1 MRRFAFGAALLGAA
15 LASAPVTQAAGN
27 ALDSASVSPGSGTT
41 ATNFTF
47 SVHYL
52 SRRGHAPTSVSASA
66 GGKTVALKLA
76 TGTATDGVYRGVGR
90 LPVGSWSV
98 TFAAAVGAGKSPS
111 RTGPTITVAAAPT
124 PTPRPTPKPT
134 PKPTPR
140 PVAPAPVPP
149 VAPAAPP
156 APPAPPPA
164 APAIVAPPPA
174 AAPVASAAPK
184 PPTVTVK
191 KKSSPSAH
199 PAATSA
205 PVPALDES
213 MTQQQLS
220 NLMLGGVG
228 VIGLV
233 AAFWF
238 LVVGR
243 RREELPQEAA
253 AEVVP
258 AVAPGPPPAPAPW
271 AADTQLDDEPIGTVD
286 YLPLGGG
293 EAIGTPPPRQPRER
307 RTNPHAARIQAA
319 RQSRE
324 MFGR

>member
-1 MRRFAFGAALLGAA
+1 MRRFAFGAALLGAV
-15 LASAPVTQAAGN
+15 LASAPGTLAAGN

-47 SVHYL
+47 SIHYF

-66 GGKTVALKLA
+66 GGKTIGLKLA

-98 TFAAAVGAGKSPS
+98 TFAAAVGAGKSP
-111 RTGPTITVAAAPT
+111 TLAGPTVKVAAAPT

-140 PVAPAPVPP
+140 PTPRPVAPAPVPP

-156 APPAPPPA
+156 APPPAAAPAIVPPPPA
-164 APAIVAPPPA
+164 APV
-174 AAPVASAAPK
+174 VSAAPK
-184 PPTVTVK
+184 PPAVTVK
-191 KKSSPSAH
+191 KAGPSAK
-199 PAATSA
+199 PAATSR

-213 MTQQQLS
+213 IQQQQLS

-243 RREELPQEAA
+243 RREELPEEVLAQ
-253 AEVVP
+253 VVP
-258 AVAPGPPPAPAPW
+258 AATPGPPPAPAPW

-293 EAIGTPPPRQPRER
+293 VAIGTPPPRQPRER

>member
-15 LASAPVTQAAGN
+15 LASAPATFAAGN
-27 ALDSASVSPGSGTT
+27 ALDSASVSPGGGTT

-47 SVHYL
+47 SVHYV
-52 SRRGHAPTSVSASA
+52 SRRGNAPTSVSASA

-76 TGTATDGVYRGVGR
+76 TGSATDGVYRGVGR

-98 TFAAAVGAGKSPS
+98 TFAAAVGAGKSPTL
-111 RTGPTITVAAAPT
+111 TGPTVRVTAAPA

-134 PKPTPR
+134 PI

-149 VAPAAPP
+149 VAPVAPAAPP
-156 APPAPPPA
+156 APPPAPPPA
-164 APAIVAPPPA
+164 APAIVPAAPA
-174 AAPVASAAPK
+174 AAPVVSAAPK
-184 PPTVTVK
+184 PPAVTVK
-191 KKSSPSAH
+191 KASPSAH
-199 PAATSA
+199 AAEASG

-213 MTQQQLS
+213 VQQQQLS

-238 LVVGR
+238 LVAGL
-243 RREELPQEAA
+243 RREEPAEEVV

-258 AVAPGPPPAPAPW
+258 VATPGPPPAPAPW
-271 AADTQLDDEPIGTVD
+271 AVDTQLDDEPIGTVD
-286 YLPLGGG
+286 YLPLGAG
-293 EAIGTPPPRQPRER
+293 EAIGTPPPKQPRER
-307 RTNPHAARIQAA
+307 KTNPHAARIQAA
-319 RQSRE
+319 RNSRE
-324 MFGR
+324 LFGR